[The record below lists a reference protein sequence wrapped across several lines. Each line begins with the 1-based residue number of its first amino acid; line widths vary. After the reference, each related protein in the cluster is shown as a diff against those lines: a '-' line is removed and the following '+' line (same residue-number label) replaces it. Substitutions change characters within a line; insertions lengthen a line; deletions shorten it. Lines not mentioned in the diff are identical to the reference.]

1 MFMQR
6 QTLVVLICCGMTGY
20 FGYHAIHG
28 KHGLDARKGLQER
41 AEKLARELKGLET
54 MRAAMQREVA
64 LLNPRKPDPD
74 FVEELARVDLGYAR
88 PGERILLES
97 DPRVALLR

>member
-54 MRAAMQREVA
+54 MRAALQREVA
-64 LLNPRKPDPD
+64 LLNLRKPDPD